1 MKRDERAARDIKQA
15 LLKTVLMFC
24 IICHGGIG
32 WCNLD
37 KKGPVMF
44 AKLMNFVK
52 RDIWRIR
59 LKDHPR
65 SKSFAIRLIR
75 IIVLAFRGFDE
86 NKCRFRASAL
96 TFYSL
101 LSIVPV
107 IALMFGIAK
116 GFGLQER
123 MASQILEKMKGH
135 EEVANR
141 IIAFANSLLDRAS
154 GGVVAGIGVVFL
166 FWTIISLLGSVEGSF
181 NDIWGVVKPRTFGR
195 KFSDYLITMLVCP
208 ILLVVAGGVTVFL
221 CGQIQTIIEKI
232 PVLRNFGPVFWYV
245 MKLLPYIT
253 VWVSFTFI
261 FIFMPNTKVRF
272 VSGLIAG
279 IVAGALF
286 QFVQWAY
293 VNFQVQIT
301 TRYAIYGSFAAL
313 PLFLLWLQMSWLIV
327 LFGAEVSFAHQ
338 NVETYEFEPDCL
350 SVSKLFKKQLS
361 LLIVQRSVKKFCN
374 AEKPVDARWFSH
386 ELEIPIRLVRQ
397 ILYELSEAGVLS
409 EVGNGKYNEF
419 AYQPAVDVEKITIK
433 FVIDRLEQ
441 YGTTDIPVAKVSELD
456 KLSNCLRQ
464 FGETIEK
471 SPANVLLKDL

>member
-1 MKRDERAARDIKQA
+1 MFTKWTNFIK
-15 LLKTVLMFC
+15 T
-24 IICHGGIG
+24 
-32 WCNLD
+32 
-37 KKGPVMF
+37 
-44 AKLMNFVK
+44 
-52 RDIWRIR
+52 DIWRIR
-59 LKDHPR
+59 LKNYSR
-65 SKSFAIRLIR
+65 RKSFFIRLIR
-75 IIVLAFRGFDE
+75 IIVLAVRGFDE

-123 MASQILEKMKGH
+123 VAAQVLEKMKGH
-135 EEVANR
+135 EEVANN
-141 IIAFANSLLDRAS
+141 IIAFANSLLDQAS
-154 GGVVAGIGVVFL
+154 GGVIAGVGVVFL

-181 NDIWGVVKPRTFGR
+181 NVIWGVVKPRTFGR
-195 KFSDYLITMLVCP
+195 KFSDYLVTMLVCP
-208 ILLVVAGGVTVFL
+208 ILLAVAGGVTVFL
-221 CGQIQTIIEKI
+221 SGQIQTLTEKI
-232 PVLRNFGPVFWYV
+232 PILENFGPVFWLV
-245 MKLLPYIT
+245 IKLLPYIT
-253 VWVSFTFI
+253 IWISFTFI

-293 VNFQVQIT
+293 VNFQVQIA

-313 PLFLLWLQMSWLIV
+313 PLFLLWLQISWLIV

-350 SVSKLFKKQLS
+350 SVSRLFKKLLS
-361 LLIVQRSVKKFCN
+361 LLIMQRTVKKFCN
-374 AEKPVDARWFSH
+374 GEEPADASGISH

-397 ILYELSEAGVLS
+397 ILYELSESGVLS
-409 EVGNGKYNEF
+409 EVRNGKDREF
-419 AYQPAVDVEKITIK
+419 AYQPAVDVDKITVK
-433 FVIDRLEQ
+433 FVIDQLEQ
-441 YGTTDIPVAKVSELD
+441 HGTSDIPVAKVGELD
-456 KLSNCLRQ
+456 KLSDCLRQ

-471 SPANVLLKDL
+471 SPANILLKNL